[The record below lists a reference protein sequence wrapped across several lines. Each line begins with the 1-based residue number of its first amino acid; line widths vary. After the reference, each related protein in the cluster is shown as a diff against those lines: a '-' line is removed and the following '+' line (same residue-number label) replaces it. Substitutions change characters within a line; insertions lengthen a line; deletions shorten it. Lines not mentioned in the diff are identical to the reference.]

1 MAKGFLE
8 RLLSEKKSDIRV
20 QAAGT
25 VWSVW
30 GGPTRGAIRAMD
42 TYGIDIS
49 SYTSVRISRDL
60 IDQADLI
67 LAMAEAHRRKVI
79 DMEPAAA
86 RKVFL
91 LKEFA
96 GSKEDLEIPDPI
108 GRSYEA
114 YQSVAREI
122 KEAIEIALPKIIDFV
137 RTDK

>member
-20 QAAGT
+20 WAAGT
-25 VWSVW
+25 IWSVW
-30 GGPTRGAIRAMD
+30 GGPTSGAIRAMA
-42 TYGIDIS
+42 TCGIDIS
-49 SYTSVRISRDL
+49 SYTSIRISRDL

-67 LAMAEAHRRKVI
+67 LVMAEAHRRKVI
-79 DMEPAAA
+79 NMEPAAA

-96 GSKEDLEIPDPI
+96 GSKENLEIPDPI
-108 GRSYEA
+108 GQSYEA

-122 KEAIEIALPKIIDFV
+122 KEAIELALPKIIDFV